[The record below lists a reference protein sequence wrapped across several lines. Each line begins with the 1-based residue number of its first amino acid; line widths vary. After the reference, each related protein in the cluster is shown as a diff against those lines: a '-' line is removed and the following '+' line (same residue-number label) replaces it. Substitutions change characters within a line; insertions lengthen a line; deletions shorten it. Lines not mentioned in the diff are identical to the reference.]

1 MGGSLRGL
9 TRLGFAAKA
18 PPVKVKVVS
27 FEKLQRDKRRA
38 RARDEQR
45 LARGEVTRE
54 QLEEENSLVPMSAK
68 ITIPDFCETLERYYG
83 K

>member
-1 MGGSLRGL
+1 M
-9 TRLGFAAKA
+9 
-18 PPVKVKVVS
+18 KVKVVS

-38 RARDEQR
+38 RLRDERR
-45 LARGEVTRE
+45 LASGEVTPQ
-54 QLEEENSLVPMSAK
+54 QLQEENSLVPAGAK

>member
-1 MGGSLRGL
+1 
-9 TRLGFAAKA
+9 
-18 PPVKVKVVS
+18 VKVKVVS

-45 LARGEVTRE
+45 LTRGEVTRE
-54 QLEEENSLVPMSAK
+54 QLEEETSLVPMSAK
-68 ITIPDFCETLERYYG
+68 ITIPDFFQTLERYYG